1 MCQHPNQRQCQW
13 VKTGCLRANESPLT
27 NSRVSA
33 SLGLNIKAE
42 EEQVATILEKYSQC
56 LKAGDAAGMATL
68 FAEDGEFYD
77 DAPSALGLQAIS
89 VKGRGDI
96 ENFFRETFKRGGLD
110 VGKVAINGNAMRY
123 DVAVGKTVLL
133 CLGVLKE
140 ENGLIKEYR
149 VVAV

>member
-1 MCQHPNQRQCQW
+1 
-13 VKTGCLRANESPLT
+13 
-27 NSRVSA
+27 
-33 SLGLNIKAE
+33 
-42 EEQVATILEKYSQC
+42 VATILDKYSQC
-56 LKAGDAAGMATL
+56 LKAGDAAGMASL
-68 FAEDGEFYD
+68 FAEDGQFYD

-89 VKGRGDI
+89 VKGRGEI

-110 VGKVAINGNAMRY
+110 VANVAINGNAMRY

-133 CLGVLKE
+133 CLGVLGE

>member
-1 MCQHPNQRQCQW
+1 MCQHLNRHQCQW
-13 VKTGCLRANESPLT
+13 DKTGCLQANGRPLT
-27 NSRVSA
+27 DGRVSA
-33 SLGLNIKAE
+33 SLGLSIKAE

-56 LKAGDAAGMATL
+56 LKAGDAAGMASL
-68 FAEDGEFYD
+68 FAEDGQFYD
-77 DAPSALGLQAIS
+77 DAPSTLGLPVIS

-110 VGKVAINGNAMRY
+110 VAKVAINGNAMRY

-140 ENGLIKEYR
+140 ENGLIKEYS

>member
-1 MCQHPNQRQCQW
+1 MCHHLNQRQCPS
-13 VKTGCLRANESPLT
+13 VKTGCLSTNESALT

-33 SLGLNIKAE
+33 SLGLDMKAE
-42 EEQVATILEKYSQC
+42 EESVATILEKYSQC
-56 LKAGDAAGMATL
+56 LKAGDATGMASL
-68 FAEDGEFYD
+68 FAEDGQFYD

-110 VGKVAINGNAMRY
+110 VAKVAINGNAMRY